1 MKRFMI
7 FTAAALISSGAFAQ
21 TATVEFAP
29 EQRTKIKQ
37 YVTTQKVAPVTV
49 KEKLAVGATLPA
61 DVRLSPVPADW
72 ARACRSISTSTPTT
86 TCISWSRAPVRSLQ
100 SSTNAA

>member
-7 FTAAALISSGAFAQ
+7 LATAALLSSGAFAQ
-21 TATVEFAP
+21 TGVEIAP

-49 KEKLAVGATLPA
+49 KERVSVGATLPA

-72 ARACRSISTSTPTT
+72 GPSVTKYQYFYSDNNVYLVEPS
-86 TCISWSRAPVRSLQ
+86 SRKVV
-100 SSTNAA
+100 TVID

>member
-7 FTAAALISSGAFAQ
+7 LTAAALISSGAFAQ

-37 YVTTQKVAPVTV
+37 YVTTQNGDRPAPPDTLAPVSRV
-49 KEKLAVGATLPA
+49 
-61 DVRLSPVPADW
+61 S
-72 ARACRSISTSTPTT
+72 
-86 TCISWSRAPVRSLQ
+86 SWDFDGLRGLFGVVTAAPD
-100 SSTNAA
+100 

>member
-7 FTAAALISSGAFAQ
+7 LATAALISSGAFAQ

-37 YVTTQKVAPVTV
+37 YVTTQKIAPVTF
-49 KEKLAVGATLPA
+49 KEKVTVGGTAGG
-61 DVRLSPVPADW
+61 
-72 ARACRSISTSTPTT
+72 
-86 TCISWSRAPVRSLQ
+86 RSLEPGSGGLGPERDQ
-100 SSTNAA
+100 VSIRLLG

>member
-7 FTAAALISSGAFAQ
+7 LAAAALISSAALAQ

-37 YVTTQKVAPVTV
+37 YVTTQKIAPVTV
-49 KEKLAVGATLPA
+49 KEKVTVGATLPA
-61 DVRLSPVPADW
+61 EVRLSPVPADW
-72 ARACRSISTSTPTT
+72 GPSVTKYQYFYSDSHVYFVEPGTRKVVTVID
-86 TCISWSRAPVRSLQ
+86 
-100 SSTNAA
+100 

>member
-1 MKRFMI
+1 MKRLMI
-7 FTAAALISSGAFAQ
+7 LATAALLSTGAFAQ
-21 TATVEFAP
+21 VATVDIAP

-49 KEKLAVGATLPA
+49 KERVSVGATLPG

-72 ARACRSISTSTPTT
+72 GPSVSKYQYFYSDNHVYFVEP
-86 TCISWSRAPVRSLQ
+86 SSRKIV
-100 SSTNAA
+100 TVID